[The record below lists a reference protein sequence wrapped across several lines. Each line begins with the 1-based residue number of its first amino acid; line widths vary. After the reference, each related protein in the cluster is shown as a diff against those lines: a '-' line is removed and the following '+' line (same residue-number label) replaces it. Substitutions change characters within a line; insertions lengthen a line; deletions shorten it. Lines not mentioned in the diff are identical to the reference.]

1 MKSFLTKIDVY
12 GTKFHF
18 FTFNK
23 LKFQT
28 CIGGLLTI
36 IIYFLALL
44 LIYIFGKNFFYRKN
58 PSYTSS
64 SISENY
70 EKISLTKEKVT
81 IAFRLED
88 NNGFTLNMSNYFYPV
103 ITYYVFEPDEKYHQK
118 KK

>member
-1 MKSFLTKIDVY
+1 M
-12 GTKFHF
+12 HWR
-18 FTFNK
+18 TFNNNNIFFK
-23 LKFQT
+23 P
-28 CIGGLLTI
+28 
-36 IIYFLALL
+36 Y
-44 LIYIFGKNFFYRKN
+44 YIFGKNFFYRKN

-103 ITYYVFEPDEKYHQK
+103 IIYYVFEPDEKYHQYSYEEK
-118 KK
+118 IEFRKCVNKDFENDKSNNLLEM